1 MADSEYVNVRNEELR
16 EKVEKYQDRAG
27 YEQLSTAAEDLL
39 RTGLRETQS
48 PLLSRFRERAIVIG
62 ELLSVFALIF
72 LIAGVLY
79 PPYPFAESLIMAIV
93 LVSLAVAIPGSVE
106 LARVIRGSNE
116 LGAVIR
122 EVVG

>member
-16 EKVEKYQDRAG
+16 EEVEEYKDRAG

-72 LIAGVLY
+72 LVAGVLY
-79 PPYPFAESLIMAIV
+79 KPYPFAESLIMAIV

-106 LARVIRGSNE
+106 LARVIRGQNE